1 MILKSTQVDN
11 SIWYTYYKSIFMFID
26 TALTILFFVW
36 ICWEQT
42 QPQDRDY
49 FGNVLA
55 PEDPPMFI

>member
-1 MILKSTQVDN
+1 M
-11 SIWYTYYKSIFMFID
+11 
-26 TALTILFFVW
+26 LTVLFLLW
-36 ICWEQT
+36 LAWESK